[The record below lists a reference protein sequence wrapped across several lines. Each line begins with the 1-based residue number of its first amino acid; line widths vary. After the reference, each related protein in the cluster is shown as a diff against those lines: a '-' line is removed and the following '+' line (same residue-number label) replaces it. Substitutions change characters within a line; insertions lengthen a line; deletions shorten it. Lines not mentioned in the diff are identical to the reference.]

1 MADDIFDKHVAANQV
16 EEEPS
21 AFQTSAE
28 MRSALQLSRQRGGLE
43 ELAAG
48 FQATA
53 IAGGIRRGGDEGTAA
68 LEAYQEANPDDVVEN
83 SFNRPG
89 MTGGQMGAALKGF
102 AQGVVG
108 GSFGTDEQKESYVK
122 ADNIEDLIE
131 GIPRNYHDDIMAED
145 TLEGAQRSRARI
157 LEDMDRQA
165 ETADQFDGG
174 ITNLAGQLLDVD
186 APLMFLS
193 GGMYGAA
200 KVARG
205 VTAVTRSQRAVAA
218 SQGVVGGAQ
227 AGLLVGAYD
236 MHIRET
242 AGEGELV
249 SAILGGAAFGGLI
262 AGAIGRDLRGPLEA
276 AENDYLRRV
285 SEDDPTLAATNETV
299 MGPVAEKPFGD
310 VRDVVIPEVV
320 ILDAPRGASTVGA
333 AQIGGQV
340 RVERDLV
347 DPLDIMSPGQREII
361 DNADVINYESGF
373 YDRKLEDEDKFWTK
387 VGTGKWTAAVG
398 AGFQSKLY
406 NSNSAVLNWM
416 GHTVFESSN
425 GLNRGRATSSALME
439 NYSKR
444 IQTQL
449 LPVQSAANDWAQRN
463 GKGALGTK
471 YGISNEGK
479 AEFNRE
485 IMLERNAR
493 NNGRRYSDDE
503 AIIRAA
509 DAYDNAARDSLAI
522 GKGRDGEHSIKG
534 MEDVLDNPHYTPQNW
549 SASKITNLIQRG
561 IVTRDD
567 LVVSLAESYREA
579 GMAAGKDADAIA
591 NAVIRRVELRDA
603 DIDTSVFSLLQGD
616 GRDFLRDSLEMAGVR
631 GPEQEAIMTRLAGAA
646 ENRGKQGFAKS
657 RNDVDMQSPIMT
669 EDGSQ
674 LQIVDLLSNDLAGD
688 WQRYTRGVAGSAA
701 LARQGIT
708 SKANRSE
715 VISAAQAEQRALGE
729 EVTATAEMEAMFT
742 HFDSGAVKGWS
753 GMDPRKGPES
763 QGMLPVMMKRLTNL
777 AWLGKMGFTQLG
789 ETGAIMAQNGVGN
802 WMRRGVMSNLDKEI
816 KAGNKELLNDL
827 AYMTG
832 EIGQDHKLFAE
843 HLSLDELSDLD
854 SGTMMSKIDKNLSTA
869 SYVQGFT
876 SFFNSVRGWQQ
887 KTAALGVSDKIFRT
901 LNDSIKSGEQL
912 SDGVKARMW
921 GDLGLDGEAITRL
934 EQLITDGT
942 IEFSPEGFVNR
953 LNADKW
959 DGDLADMFGASL
971 TRNINQL
978 VQKSMAGEQDAWMHT
993 GWGSVLSHL
1002 KTFPLQATQKQFVR
1016 HFRHNDPQAYSA
1028 LGMGLATAGVASMVR
1043 AGIDGKA
1050 GDMSI
1055 EDHAKRAFT
1064 YSNMTGFIPM
1074 AYDPLMTM
1082 IGLDDKRFNQ
1092 FGRHAEV
1099 MPPILSYT
1107 NNAIRLPGA
1116 LKAAFDGT
1124 ADGSDKQ
1131 ALRVIPFASTVLV
1144 GNMLNGIADR
1154 NK

>member
-1 MADDIFDKHVAANQV
+1 MADDIFDKHVAANSVEV

-28 MRSALQLSRQRGGLE
+28 MRSALQLSRQRNGLQ

-157 LEDMDRQA
+157 LADMDRQA

-200 KVARG
+200 KVARA
-205 VTAVTRSQRAVAA
+205 VTAVTKSQRAVAA
-218 SQGVVGGAQ
+218 AQGVVGGAQ

-236 MHIRET
+236 AHIRET

-249 SAILGGAAFGGLI
+249 SAILGGAAFGGLL
-262 AGAIGRDLRGPLEA
+262 AGAVGKDLRGPLEA

-299 MGPVAEKPFGD
+299 LGPVSEKPLGEA
-310 VRDVVIPEVV
+310 PEV
-320 ILDAPRGASTVGA
+320 DDFNKPTGPNTVGA
-333 AQIGGQV
+333 AQIGGQA
-340 RVERDLV
+340 RVERDLE
-347 DPLDIMSPGQREII
+347 DPLNIMSPGQREII

-425 GLNRGRATSSALME
+425 GLNRGRATASAMME

-463 GKGALGTK
+463 DKGALGTRF
-471 YGISNEGK
+471 GISNKGK

-485 IMLERNAR
+485 VMLERNAR

-503 AIIRAA
+503 SVIRAA

-534 MEDVLDNPHYTPQNW
+534 MEDVADNPHYTPQNW
-549 SASKITNLIQRG
+549 SAAKITNLIQRG

-674 LQIVDLLSNDLAGD
+674 LQIVDMLSNDLSGD

-708 SKANRSE
+708 SKANRAE

-789 ETGAIMAQNGVGN
+789 ETAQMMVQNGVGN
-802 WMRRGVMSNLDKEI
+802 WLQRGVMTNLNAELR
-816 KAGNKELLNDL
+816 AGNKALLNDL

-876 SFFNSVRGWQQ
+876 SFFNGVRGWQQ

-912 SDGVKARMW
+912 SDGIKARMW
-921 GDLGLDGEAITRL
+921 SDLGLDNEALTRL
-934 EQLITDGT
+934 ERLVEDGT

-959 DGDLADMFGASL
+959 DGDLADMFGASI

-1016 HFRHNDPQAYSA
+1016 HFRHNDPEAYAA
-1028 LGMGLATAGVASMVR
+1028 LGMGLATAGVASMLR
-1043 AGIDGKA
+1043 AAVDGKA
-1050 GDMSI
+1050 GEMSI
-1055 EDHAKRAFT
+1055 EDHAKRAFA

-1082 IGLDDKRFNQ
+1082 MGLDDKRFNQ

-1099 MPPILSYT
+1099 MPPILSFT

-1116 LKAAFDGT
+1116 LAAAAAGT

-1131 ALRVIPFASTVLV
+1131 AMRVIPFSSTILV
-1144 GNMLNGIADR
+1144 GNMLNGIAER